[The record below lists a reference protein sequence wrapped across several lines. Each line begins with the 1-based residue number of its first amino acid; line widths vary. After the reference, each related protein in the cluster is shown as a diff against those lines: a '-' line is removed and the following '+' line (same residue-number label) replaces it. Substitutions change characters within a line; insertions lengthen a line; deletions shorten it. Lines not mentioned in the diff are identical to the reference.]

1 MDSFGNL
8 LKFKARC
15 TALGD
20 MLEND
25 EFEDVS
31 SPVANWTSIRLFL
44 ALTTLYN
51 LTPLQ
56 LDINLAYLNAPLHEE
71 IYMHPPPGS
80 NSTPGTVW
88 KLEKSLYGLKQSGKN
103 WNELFTDVLKGSDF
117 KFNQLGEDTCLFTR
131 LADDQITL
139 LFIYVDD
146 IYIASSDPLYLEQ
159 FKKDLSAHFE
169 LKVLGVPRKLLGTQ
183 LQWTKDFNAVHLSA
197 EQLIDEL
204 LKEHN
209 IDITNIAPRPVI
221 LLRNIAKSL

>member
-1 MDSFGNL
+1 MYTPHRRPDNKRAIFSKSVLAVKTDSFGNL

-80 NSTPGTVW
+80 NTAPGKVW
-88 KLEKSLYGLKQSGKN
+88 KIREKYVRVEARRKELE
-103 WNELFTDVLKGSDF
+103 
-117 KFNQLGEDTCLFTR
+117 
-131 LADDQITL
+131 
-139 LFIYVDD
+139 
-146 IYIASSDPLYLEQ
+146 
-159 FKKDLSAHFE
+159 
-169 LKVLGVPRKLLGTQ
+169 
-183 LQWTKDFNAVHLSA
+183 
-197 EQLIDEL
+197 
-204 LKEHN
+204 
-209 IDITNIAPRPVI
+209 
-221 LLRNIAKSL
+221 